1 VTIQVQ
7 DIASRAS
14 EHLVQFYDRESDL
27 VASVGAFLF
36 QGLQAGEVAVVI
48 ATRAHRGAFEDY
60 LVAAGFDVAGAV
72 GSGSL
77 VLLDAAAT
85 LSRFVA
91 TGSVVP
97 EQFRSVI
104 GGVLRQGAGR
114 RIRAYGEMVALLW
127 DEGCVPAAIDLEGL
141 WNDMLREF
149 PVSLLCAYPS
159 QSFSGLDDADAM
171 REVCDLHSA
180 VVSSHG
186 HGEGHGDGSSP
197 SGLREVVRR
206 FSGELDSPQAA
217 RRFVVGELQSRSR
230 DDRLVYEAALVV
242 TELAANAVLHAG
254 SAFVVT
260 LSVGLG
266 AVRISVHDS
275 SSVLPTPRRKELMG
289 LSGRGLR
296 LVDVLA
302 DRWGVDVAIGGKV
315 VWVELADVARP
326 EDLHP

>member
-14 EHLVQFYDRESDL
+14 EHLVQLYDREADL
-27 VASVGAFLF
+27 VVSVGAFLL

-48 ATRAHRGAFEDY
+48 ATGAHRGAFEDY

-104 GGVLRQGAGR
+104 GGVLRQGTGR

-186 HGEGHGDGSSP
+186 HGDGRSP

-217 RRFVVGELQSRSR
+217 RRFVVSELQSRRR